1 MENPT
6 TLHCDDNMVVTSP
19 QGMSY
24 SKQKNL
30 DLPAKDEEK
39 MAEVQMRRLQKKLK
53 IGAAKKK
60 SYSANVRQQM
70 QAQEKELE
78 SLAQMHQ
85 DVSIK
90 LSWIMRNRMLD
101 ARKRV
106 KLQRLQETKD
116 QYDALIRDR
125 KAIIAD
131 LDNQI
136 QELRK
141 NIVRQY
147 QAVKAKQA
155 TSGKQLQKQ
164 IETLEMHLNNVTV
177 QFDTILTRNK
187 SLQEEIENMEIQKA
201 LLDKIYLKLHER
213 LDKQNR
219 RMGIVVEESTRAHQ
233 QRMDTLA
240 KMSDLKEKHNKD
252 TAQYHAEMQEWQR
265 GLAEEDKL
273 KAFILSKW
281 TNRSELEEEAKKKKA
296 LKTAQWLKKN
306 QGESLESRE
315 VVYRRLLEL
324 AEDGNI
330 EELVNR
336 FIAKEEKNYACFSYS
351 TELNKQVE
359 RLQCRIQAL
368 QDEITTLEVNRDAAK
383 KSSRCVLQELEEK
396 LQKTTEEANFY
407 EERYKDSSKVLGQL
421 KHVMETLLQDLN
433 CDHTKIRKEHGEKG
447 WITDENLMQCLGLLE
462 KKAKFL
468 LMEDTILQ
476 YKLLEDSD
484 QEQAFSSSLL
494 AGSALLHT
502 MDPSRLCP
510 PPPALNTTND
520 LIETLEVPLGHE
532 QLRQMVLQS
541 HAERAGAASLEN
553 KQSSSIKA

>member
-1 MENPT
+1 
-6 TLHCDDNMVVTSP
+6 
-19 QGMSY
+19 
-24 SKQKNL
+24 
-30 DLPAKDEEK
+30 EK

-78 SLAQMHQ
+78 SLAQKHQ
-85 DVSIK
+85 EVSIK
-90 LSWIMRNRMLD
+90 LSWIMRNGMLD
-101 ARKRV
+101 ARKRM
-106 KLQRLQETKD
+106 KLQRFQETKD

-125 KAIIAD
+125 KAIVAD
-131 LDNQI
+131 LDNQ
-136 QELRK
+136 
-141 NIVRQY
+141 VR
-147 QAVKAKQA
+147 ASRLSLAEHGRVRVRAKQMN
-155 TSGKQLQKQ
+155 SGQQLQKQ
-164 IETLEMHLNNVTV
+164 IETLETQLNNVTV

-187 SLQEEIENMEIQKA
+187 SLREEIENMEIQKA
-201 LLDKIYLKLHER
+201 LLDKIYLKLHEK

-219 RMGIVVEESTRAHQ
+219 RMGIAVEESIRAHQ
-233 QRMDTLA
+233 QRMDTLG

-359 RLQCRIQAL
+359 KLQCRIQAL
-368 QDEITTLEVNRDAAK
+368 QDEITTLEVNQDIAK
-383 KSSRCVLQELEEK
+383 RSSLCVLQDLEEK

-421 KHVMETLLQDLN
+421 KHIMETLLEELD

-447 WITDENLMQCLGLLE
+447 WITDQNLMQCLGLLE
-462 KKAKFL
+462 KKAKKL
-468 LMEDTILQ
+468 LMEDTILR
-476 YKLLEDSD
+476 YKLLEDFD
-484 QEQAFSSSLL
+484 HEQSFSSPLL

-510 PPPALNTTND
+510 QPPAVNSTND
-520 LIETLEVPLGHE
+520 LVEALEVPLDHE
-532 QLRQMVLQS
+532 QMRQLVLQS
-541 HAERAGAASLEN
+541 HAERASGASLEN
-553 KQSSSIKA
+553 K

>member
-1 MENPT
+1 MPS
-6 TLHCDDNMVVTSP
+6 L
-19 QGMSY
+19 
-24 SKQKNL
+24 KQKLL
-30 DLPAKDEEK
+30 DLPEKDEEK

-78 SLAQMHQ
+78 SLAQKHQ
-85 DVSIK
+85 EVSIK
-90 LSWIMRNRMLD
+90 LSWIMRNGMLD
-101 ARKRV
+101 ARKRM
-106 KLQRLQETKD
+106 KLQRFQETKD

-125 KAIIAD
+125 KAIVAD

-136 QELRK
+136 QELKK

-147 QAVKAKQA
+147 QAVRAKQMN
-155 TSGKQLQKQ
+155 SGQQLQKQ
-164 IETLEMHLNNVTV
+164 IETLETQLNNVTV

-187 SLQEEIENMEIQKA
+187 SLREEIENMEIQKA
-201 LLDKIYLKLHER
+201 LLDKIYLKLHEK

-219 RMGIVVEESTRAHQ
+219 RMGTAVEESTRAHQ

-296 LKTAQWLKKN
+296 LKTARWLKKN

-359 RLQCRIQAL
+359 KLQCRIQAL
-368 QDEITTLEVNRDAAK
+368 QDEIATLEVNQDIAK
-383 KSSRCVLQELEEK
+383 RSSLCVLQDLEEK

-421 KHVMETLLQDLN
+421 KHIMETLLEELD

-447 WITDENLMQCLGLLE
+447 WITDQNLMQCLGLLE
-462 KKAKFL
+462 KKAKKL
-468 LMEDTILQ
+468 LMEDTILR

-484 QEQAFSSSLL
+484 HEQSFCSSLL

-510 PPPALNTTND
+510 QPPAVNSTND
-520 LIETLEVPLGHE
+520 LVEALEVPLDHE
-532 QLRQMVLQS
+532 QLRQLVLQS
-541 HAERAGAASLEN
+541 HTERAGAASLEN
-553 KQSSSIKA
+553 K